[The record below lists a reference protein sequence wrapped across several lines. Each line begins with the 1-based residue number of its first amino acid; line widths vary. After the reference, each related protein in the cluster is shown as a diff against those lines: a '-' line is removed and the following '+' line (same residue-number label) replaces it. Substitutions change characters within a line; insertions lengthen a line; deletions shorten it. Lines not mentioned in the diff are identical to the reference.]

1 MLTQSKVER
10 LLTDLSARARAETAA
25 IVADEFT
32 GGGLSE
38 SERRI
43 AVDILTV
50 LANDAEQQVREALAD
65 HVKACA
71 FLPASIAL
79 TLACDLDPV
88 ALPVLRFSPVLS
100 DADLARIVRTGS
112 TAKQLAIAGRE
123 RVAEL
128 VSDALVDT
136 RKRKVVAAVL
146 ANVGAALSEATL
158 MVLVDRYRTE
168 TGLQML
174 LAGRPSLPR
183 AVVERLLDC
192 ASAEVAA
199 RLVLHGPEPEGG
211 PGGEEA
217 GAESERDRAFARLLA
232 QLAPAEIERL
242 AIDLH
247 ARDRLSPILLLR
259 CLCEGHLFFFEA
271 AIAALA
277 GLPVAQARPLLHDRG
292 PLGLP
297 AIYGRSGLPDRLL
310 PAFRAAIDA
319 LHELARHGGDAGPS
333 LADAAAARLVRAYPG
348 LAPGSLDS
356 LLRQLGRLTGTRRR
370 PAG

>member
-100 DADLARIVRTGS
+100 DCDLVRIVRAGS

-128 VSDALVDT
+128 VSDALIDT
-136 RKRKVVAAVL
+136 RKQKVVATVL

-158 MVLVDRYRTE
+158 TVLVDRYRTE
-168 TGLQML
+168 AGMQML
-174 LAGRPSLPR
+174 LADRPSLPR
-183 AVVERLLDC
+183 TVVERLLDC
-192 ASAEVAA
+192 ASAEVKA
-199 RLVLHGPEPEGG
+199 RLILHGSEPGDG
-211 PGGEEA
+211 EA

-242 AIDLH
+242 AIDLR
-247 ARDRLSPILLLR
+247 ARNRLPPILLLR

-271 AIAALA
+271 AMAALA

-319 LHELARHGGDAGPS
+319 LHELARQGGHADPS
-333 LADAAAARLVRAYPG
+333 LADAAAARLARAYPG
-348 LAPGSLDS
+348 LVPGSLDS
-356 LLRQLGRLTGTRRR
+356 LLRQLGRPSASLQP
-370 PAG
+370 PAS